1 MQSIKHRF
9 GLIGFPL
16 SHSFSK
22 RYFTEKFEEAGI
34 SGTHGYDLF
43 EIEDISALPGIIAE
57 TEGLKGLNVT
67 IPHKLNVLPYL
78 SEIDPAAARIG
89 AVNVVK
95 IESDKR
101 LKGYNSDYY
110 GFRRSLEEFL
120 GGNTPQNALVL
131 GNGGAARAIRV
142 ALEDMG
148 IPHKLV
154 SRTAGEDRISYETA
168 NTLLADH
175 TLIINCTPLGTYP
188 KTDAAPDLDYTL
200 LTDAHFLYDLVY
212 NPEET
217 LFMQKGKAR
226 GAKTINGYQM
236 LVYQAEK
243 SWEIWNS

>member
-1 MQSIKHRF
+1 MENSKHRF

-16 SHSFSK
+16 THSFSK
-22 RYFTEKFEEAGI
+22 RYFTEKFEATGLT
-34 SGTHGYDLF
+34 GTHRYDLF
-43 EIEDISALPGIIAE
+43 EIEDIRALPAILAE
-57 TEGLKGLNVT
+57 TEGLRGLNVT

-78 SEIDPAAARIG
+78 SEIDPAAERIG
-89 AVNVVK
+89 AVNVLK
-95 IESDKR
+95 IQADGR

-120 GGNTPQNALVL
+120 AGAKPLNALVL

-142 ALEDMG
+142 ALDDMG
-148 IPHKLV
+148 IPYKLV
-154 SRTAGEDRISYETA
+154 SRTAGDDRISYPEA
-168 NTLLADH
+168 NTLLEDH

-188 KTDAAPDLDYTL
+188 KTDTAPEIDYEQL
-200 LTDAHFLYDLVY
+200 SSAHFLYDLVY

-217 LFMQKGKAR
+217 LFMKKGKAQ

-243 SWEIWNS
+243 SWDIWNS